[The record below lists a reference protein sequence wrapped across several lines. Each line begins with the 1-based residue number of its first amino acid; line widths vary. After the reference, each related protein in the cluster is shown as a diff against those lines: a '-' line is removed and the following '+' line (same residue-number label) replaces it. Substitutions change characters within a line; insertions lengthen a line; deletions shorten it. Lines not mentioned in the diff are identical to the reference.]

1 MLRGRIDCP
10 MERPDGSIVVVEFKT
25 GKPRDDHRRQLE
37 LYVAERTDSGTWGM
51 PRQLTARGGWAGRWA
66 PDGHAIVYC
75 RPDGVWL
82 IAPDGRAERQLVDVR
97 GIGLMAAVE
106 MVADK
111 KTKAAFDPSLKIA
124 DRVANEFRNR
134 GVYTRARGDVIM
146 MAPPLMIP
154 EDLLDRSIKIIG
166 DTIDAIYKDVK

>member
-1 MLRGRIDCP
+1 MVEEKLADRAAVMG
-10 MERPDGSIVVVEFKT
+10 ERLLNGLKAFEDHPIV
-25 GKPRDDHRRQLE
+25 G
-37 LYVAERTDSGTWGM
+37 
-51 PRQLTARGGWAGRWA
+51 
-66 PDGHAIVYC
+66 
-75 RPDGVWL
+75 
-82 IAPDGRAERQLVDVR
+82 DVR

-134 GVYTRARGDVIM
+134 GLYTRARGDVIM